1 MDTKDRVTK
10 IIKKQ
15 LYVKESEIKPEA
27 SLVDDLGADSLEI
40 VEIVMEIEEDFGV
53 EISYNNTENVK
64 TVSDV
69 INYIDDALKSHA
81 QAIN

>member
-27 SLVDDLGADSLEI
+27 NLADDLGADSLDI
-40 VEIVMEIEEDFGV
+40 VEIVMEIEEEFGI

-69 INYIDDALKSHA
+69 IDYIDDALKSHA

>member
-27 SLVDDLGADSLEI
+27 NLADDLGADSLDI
-40 VEIVMEIEEDFGV
+40 VEIVMEIEEEFGI

-69 INYIDDALKSHA
+69 INYIDDALKNHI
-81 QAIN
+81 QVIN

>member
-27 SLVDDLGADSLEI
+27 SLVDDLGADSLDI
-40 VEIVMEIEEDFGV
+40 VEIVMEIEEEFGV

>member
-27 SLVDDLGADSLEI
+27 NLADDLGADSLDI
-40 VEIVMEIEEDFGV
+40 VEIVMEIEEEFGI
-53 EISYNNTENVK
+53 EISYNNTAENDEIRREGNK
-64 TVSDV
+64 R
-69 INYIDDALKSHA
+69 HRRER
-81 QAIN
+81 

>member
-27 SLVDDLGADSLEI
+27 SLVDDLGADSLDI
-40 VEIVMEIEEDFGV
+40 VEIVMEIEEEFGI

-64 TVSDV
+64 TVGDM